1 MSGIDAHEAL
11 SAVYASLAEL
21 KAIVYQKALTA
32 APDLVN
38 PIEKALRAEN
48 LFYLNPVENSTV
60 LVPALLELDT
70 FCLGLVLLTVGHA
83 TLHRR
88 LLWLVLFTCITIVME
103 QVLIRSGTHCHS
115 EALFMVS
122 QCSSANSVAVYV
134 SGLYVCSLASVRL
147 QLHPIARPFATAI
160 LFCCFMLPYAL
171 QGAAQGWWSYGP
183 STEEAGLALSR
194 GPMWTFRDA
203 SATALLPTPAVEP
216 HLTLR

>member
-1 MSGIDAHEAL
+1 MI
-11 SAVYASLAEL
+11 
-21 KAIVYQKALTA
+21 
-32 APDLVN
+32 
-38 PIEKALRAEN
+38 
-48 LFYLNPVENSTV
+48 
-60 LVPALLELDT
+60 
-70 FCLGLVLLTVGHA
+70 GLVLLTVGHA

-160 LFCCFMLPYAL
+160 LFRANAQDIYPAPGENA
-171 QGAAQGWWSYGP
+171 GAVA
-183 STEEAGLALSR
+183 
-194 GPMWTFRDA
+194 DA
-203 SATALLPTPAVEP
+203 ARWFGGGCPW
-216 HLTLR
+216 